1 MFGIRK
7 KSNRRRACVFVD
19 YEHWYYGYHNN
30 FHMKPNIE
38 EWIKELKEEF
48 SVTKIYIFGDF
59 SEKKMGNDMEKLK
72 KLTPNVIHTASSKDG
87 VDKDFTDVIMLD
99 YIYRSTAAK
108 NSEDVYVIFTGDAHF
123 IRVVEYLKELKK
135 KVIIYGV
142 KFGFSNALKSA
153 ATSYVEM
160 PRQSQE
166 KNYYYDIILKSL
178 ARLRHRP
185 RTIVTY
191 WKTVTSVAEYNHV
204 PKDRV
209 QHALDDMIRQKFITQ
224 NEACGHK
231 GHVVQQ
237 LEVDWKRL
245 ADEGIWVQ

>member
-1 MFGIRK
+1 MFGIWKKNNGRK
-7 KSNRRRACVFVD
+7 ACVFVD

-38 EWIKELKEEF
+38 EWIKELQEEF
-48 SVTKIYIFGDF
+48 LVTTIYIFGDF

-72 KLTPNVIHTASSKDG
+72 KLTPHVIHTASTKDG

-99 YIYRSTAAK
+99 YIYRSAAVK
-108 NSEDVYVIFTGDAHF
+108 NADDVYVIFTGDAHF

-166 KNYYYDIILKSL
+166 KNYYYEIILKSL
-178 ARLRHRP
+178 ARLRYRQ
-185 RTIVTY
+185 RNIVTY

-204 PKDRV
+204 PKERV

-224 NEACGHK
+224 HETHGRRGK
-231 GHVVQQ
+231 TIRQ

-245 ADEGIWVQ
+245 ADEGIWVK